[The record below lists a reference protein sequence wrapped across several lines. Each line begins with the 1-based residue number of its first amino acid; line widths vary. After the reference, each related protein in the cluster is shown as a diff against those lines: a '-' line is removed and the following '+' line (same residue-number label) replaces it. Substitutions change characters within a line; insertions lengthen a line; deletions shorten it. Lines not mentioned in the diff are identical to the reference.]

1 MTKVENI
8 IAQVAA
14 LPDTGVDECLAAAL
28 PTAEPWVQQHLID
41 QLQQRNQHAGRIG
54 IITYYHSLSPELQ
67 QQIQQHITDLT
78 GELALLLADP
88 RSAAADNALTLIADA
103 QLVDL
108 AYLLPNGLRSPQ
120 EQVRERAAQTL
131 LSFAT
136 AVHEAMKQSQPPSA
150 TQMASLI
157 QAVVQGLHSYE
168 GHRQTMVLQS
178 LLLLGTVAIAT
189 AGPLLSD
196 DRHVLVNHLRRL
208 MEQADEPWVRQ
219 ALPVL
224 MLIPTLTDSAMMG
237 FKRARLSGKHVDVF
251 THPHLL
257 HLPRLRGTLRSMTGV
272 HDLLPDSTDYQ
283 RMTADQQ
290 LATVHWLERLPLDPP
305 QRIEALSRLKNAP
318 DAGARLAAVRAL
330 IEQAQPPFAESAHA
344 ALAGFHH
351 DESAPVAVL
360 TLRHL
365 LRVRWPGLLRLLP
378 AFINSPHPTVKRIA
392 THFLSPLAF
401 DRLWTAW
408 YRLSEKQKLAAGAAQ
423 IKFDPHFHHRLGE
436 RLCARER
443 STRMRALA
451 MIATLGQGAFFERPL
466 LHLAGDGDAKVV
478 ASVVRGLGSTSL
490 PPTPASPLVIAAL
503 EKCLEHNDSRVRA
516 NAVEALEQLGASG
529 HLQRLLRMA
538 QKEAPRPRAN
548 AIRALLRLHHS
559 QAGELLTTMLA
570 DPHANQ
576 RISALWV
583 VQALGYA
590 LAAATVADLSLID
603 PDPQVRKR
611 AEQVTQQL
619 LGRSETKL
627 SSVPTQTNRT
637 PAGPMGLVTLL
648 VMVVTVMMQTVTHAQ
663 LPLSPGEEGDPL
675 GGWSAGVSVENH
687 SFFQRLSALW
697 PSPASVTTV
706 TSATLSQGERDLAEA
721 PNQRWHWLAENW
733 PEDLRSDYFNLPWSG
748 LVLVG
753 LVVALMVGLKLGKH
767 WWGGRDNSSPTLAFW
782 SLAGGLGLT
791 IAERRLL
798 WRIARYQRL
807 PSALTLLLSP
817 ATLAHHGRAYAQSTT
832 RPQRIDHQ
840 LQQVSRKLFA

>member
-1 MTKVENI
+1 MSKVENI

-14 LPDTGVDECLAAAL
+14 LPDMGVDECLAAAL
-28 PTAEPWVQQHLID
+28 PTAEPWVQQHLIRE
-41 QLQQRNQHAGRIG
+41 LQKRNQHPGRIG
-54 IITYYHSLSPELQ
+54 IITYYPCLTPELKQ
-67 QQIQQHITDLT
+67 QVQQNITGLT

-103 QLVDL
+103 QLIDF
-108 AYLLPNGLRSPQ
+108 AYLLPNGLRSSN
-120 EQVRERAAQTL
+120 EQICQRAAQTL

-136 AVHEAMKQSQPPSA
+136 TVHQAMKQAQPPSA
-150 TQMASLI
+150 TQMASLM
-157 QAVVQGLHSYE
+157 QAVVQGLHSYQ

-178 LLLLGTVAIAT
+178 LLLMGTVAIAT
-189 AGPLLSD
+189 AAPLLSD
-196 DRHVLVNHLRRL
+196 DRHVLVTDLRRL

-224 MLIPTLTDSAMMG
+224 MLIPTLTESAMLG
-237 FKRARLSGKHVDVF
+237 FRRARLSGKHVDVF

-257 HLPRLRGTLRSMTGV
+257 HLPRLRGTLRSLSGV
-272 HDLLPDSTDYQ
+272 RDLLPDSADYQ
-283 RMTADQQ
+283 RMTAQQ
-290 LATVHWLERLPLDPP
+290 QQATVHWLERLPLDPP
-305 QRIEALSRLKNAP
+305 ERIEALARLKNAP

-344 ALAGFHH
+344 ALAGFHN
-351 DESAPVAVL
+351 DNNASVAVM

-423 IKFDPHFHHRLGE
+423 IKFDPHFHRRLGE

-451 MIATLGQGAFFERPL
+451 MIATLGQGSFFERPL
-466 LHLAGDGDAKVV
+466 LHLAGDADAKVV
-478 ASVVRGLGSTSL
+478 ASVVRGLSSTSL
-490 PPTPASPLVIAAL
+490 PPTPASPLVTAAL

-516 NAVEALEQLGASG
+516 NAIEALEQLGATG

-548 AIRALLRLHHS
+548 AIRALLRLGHP
-559 QAGELLTTMLA
+559 QAAQLLMHMFA
-570 DPHANQ
+570 DPHSNQ

-583 VQALGYA
+583 VQSLGYA
-590 LAAATVADLSLID
+590 AAAAKVADLSLTD
-603 PDPQVRKR
+603 PDTQVRKR

-619 LGRSETKL
+619 LSQTHHVHNTLDTKTAPPKTTL
-627 SSVPTQTNRT
+627 T
-637 PAGPMGLVTLL
+637 GLVALSTFSLTLFFNG
-648 VMVVTVMMQTVTHAQ
+648 VTRALAQ
-663 LPLSPGEEGDPL
+663 AGGGGEGD
-675 GGWSAGVSVENH
+675 WV
-687 SFFQRLSALW
+687 
-697 PSPASVTTV
+697 
-706 TSATLSQGERDLAEA
+706 
-721 PNQRWHWLAENW
+721 PNQRWQWLAEAW
-733 PEDLRSDYFNLPWSG
+733 PEDLRSNYFTLPLSG
-748 LVLVG
+748 LVLVVLVIAV
-753 LVVALMVGLKLGKH
+753 LVVLKLGQH

-791 IAERRLL
+791 IAQRRLL

-817 ATLAHHGRAYAQSTT
+817 ATLAHHGQAYAQSTT
-832 RPQRIDHQ
+832 RRQHIDRQ
-840 LQQVSRKLFA
+840 LQQIQRKLFE